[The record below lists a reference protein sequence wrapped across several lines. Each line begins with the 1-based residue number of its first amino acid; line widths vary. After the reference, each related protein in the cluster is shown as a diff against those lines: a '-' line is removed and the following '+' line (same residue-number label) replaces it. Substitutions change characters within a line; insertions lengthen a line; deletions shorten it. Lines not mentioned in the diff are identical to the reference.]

1 VRVRDHVS
9 LVSPQLQELPPELE
23 LLRGEPELVI
33 VDARV
38 LRLLM
43 GPLARLIILKTVEMG
58 PGVLAIGEERF
69 VWDDDEICP

>member
-1 VRVRDHVS
+1 M
-9 LVSPQLQELPPELE
+9 SPQLQDLPAELE

-43 GPLARLIILKTVEMG
+43 GPLAKLIILETVEMG
-58 PGVLAIGEERF
+58 PGQLAIGEERF
-69 VWDDDEICP
+69 VWDDDPVCP